1 MIFWMASI
9 SVSIGLLV
17 ISAAGRAMDPQMAHV
32 HMAIAALVALVFAL
46 IAMRDTRQLIH
57 EGAPRNAVYAST
69 TRFMGLVWSW
79 AALALVVTYGTGVLQ
94 WDNWLHFFTI
104 TVVLAGLCLFL
115 SLTIRKDV
123 ERGTADDKV
132 LQLGGVIT
140 MLQLAGMVAII
151 VALAFNRSDLF
162 AVSGGESWAANH
174 IFLFTALAL
183 AATSA
188 YTLKAAIG
196 EAK

>member
-1 MIFWMASI
+1 MIFWMVSI
-9 SVSIGLLV
+9 SVSVMLLV
-17 ISAAGRAMDPQMAHV
+17 ISAAGRAMDPQMAYV
-32 HMAIAALVALVFAL
+32 HMAVAALVALVFAL
-46 IAMRDTRQLIH
+46 IAMRDTRKLIH
-57 EGAPRNAVYAST
+57 AGAPRNAIYAST

-79 AALALVVTYGTGVLQ
+79 AALALVITYGTGILQ
-94 WDNWLHFFTI
+94 WANWHHFFTI
-104 TVVLAGLCLFL
+104 TFVLAGLCLFL

-140 MLQLAGMVAII
+140 TLQLAGMVAVI
-151 VALAFNRSDLF
+151 VSLAFNRSDLF